1 VSGEQRCPNCAP
13 GYDCES
19 GIYTNLEADLEA
31 LEAADPEVKAA
42 AERLDNVSRNIIA
55 TAAAAGESTSA
66 RLRRVEQERDVLAR
80 QNERRE
86 ETIARNVQERDQ
98 ALDARDAVREQRDL
112 ARAELASAKTEL
124 GHLRRERDELREQ
137 LTAMLNDREATQRD
151 RAEARAEAAQL
162 RADLTAA
169 LNELLRLG
177 HGTWIVEGGGE
188 QKS

>member
-1 VSGEQRCPNCAP
+1 VS
-13 GYDCES
+13 D
-19 GIYTNLEADLEA
+19 LERDLEA

-66 RLRRVEQERDVLAR
+66 RLRRVEQERDEAR
-80 QNERRE
+80 AAVSNALRCFDDLQTAAGRKYQELS
-86 ETIARNVQERDQ
+86 AERDVAQ
-98 ALDARDAVREQRDL
+98 EQRDL

-124 GHLRRERDELREQ
+124 GHLRRERD
-137 LTAMLNDREATQRD
+137 
-151 RAEARAEAAQL
+151 QL

-169 LNELLRLG
+169 LDELLRLG